1 MNTDFIYR
9 NTNPEPRL
17 LVRVVVKADVL
28 SGILMNW
35 AALSFQTMSVSVI
48 MRTVVATTIHPKNIA
63 NKQTDILKMKIKSK

>member
-1 MNTDFIYR
+1 MGEYR
-9 NTNPEPRL
+9 FHLQKYKPEPRL

-48 MRTVVATTIHPKNIA
+48 MRTVVATTIHPRNIS
-63 NKQTDILKMKIKSK
+63 KIILINWK